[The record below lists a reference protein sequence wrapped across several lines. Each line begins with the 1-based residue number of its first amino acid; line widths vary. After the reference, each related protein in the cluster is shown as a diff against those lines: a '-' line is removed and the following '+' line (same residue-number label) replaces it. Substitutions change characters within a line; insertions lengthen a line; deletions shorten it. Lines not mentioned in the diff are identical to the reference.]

1 MGKTTDDLKVLRVYL
16 HIQRSPGQVR
26 RSDPDRAPDDPELVD
41 TKHAMQ
47 AEALVAAV
55 EKAMRKAPPMT
66 DDLRQ
71 RIIGLLS

>member
-1 MGKTTDDLKVLRVYL
+1 MYTSTFNALRAKYGGL
-16 HIQRSPGQVR
+16 IR
-26 RSDPDRAPDDPELVD
+26 DRAPDDPELVD